1 MDIVKLIVEHIFII
15 CVCKVTHVNNIFLV
29 WFPSDLELQFF
40 LDRCMLVHVHPAF
53 EKEYTSSFSSRF
65 VTKNSTDANK
75 ADSNSSSKV

>member
-53 EKEYTSSFSSRF
+53 
-65 VTKNSTDANK
+65 KNTPYFL
-75 ADSNSSSKV
+75 SSKKNTHQVFHLDL